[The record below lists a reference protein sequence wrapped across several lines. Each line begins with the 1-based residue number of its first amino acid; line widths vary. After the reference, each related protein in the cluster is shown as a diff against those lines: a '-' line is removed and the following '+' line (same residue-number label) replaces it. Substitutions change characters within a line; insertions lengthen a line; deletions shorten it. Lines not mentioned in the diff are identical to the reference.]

1 MKEGATFS
9 KRQELQ
15 PSILNYL
22 VFFPGLLNNTTWN
35 LMKKLR
41 IPTTNVLKELEIS
54 MTSILR
60 SAALTQEEKIIAYFH
75 FIGMEN

>member
-1 MKEGATFS
+1 MIEGAIFS

-15 PSILNYL
+15 PSILSYL
-22 VFFPGLLNNTTWN
+22 VFFPGLLNNMTWS
-35 LMKKLR
+35 LMNELR
-41 IPTTNVLKELEIS
+41 ITTMNVLKEQEIS

-60 SAALTQEEKIIAYFH
+60 SAELTQGGKIIAYFH